1 MWTIISDLAIRL
13 YFLLGEGGM
22 IRIQIAYSHLL
33 TSYTRN
39 DEEQGESGA
48 NDLYFHWNICLEV
61 TWGEVILEG
70 VDNTRCRTDVMR
82 SDFRLLLRIT

>member
-22 IRIQIAYSHLL
+22 IRIQIAYRHLL

-70 VDNTRCRTDVMR
+70 VDDTRCRTDVMR

>member
-13 YFLLGEGGM
+13 YFLPGEGGM

-70 VDNTRCRTDVMR
+70 VDDTRCRTDVMR

>member
-1 MWTIISDLAIRL
+1 
-13 YFLLGEGGM
+13 M

-39 DEEQGESGA
+39 DKEQGESGA

-70 VDNTRCRTDVMR
+70 VDDTRCRTDVMR

>member
-1 MWTIISDLAIRL
+1 MWTIISDLTIRL

-70 VDNTRCRTDVMR
+70 VDDTRCRADVMR